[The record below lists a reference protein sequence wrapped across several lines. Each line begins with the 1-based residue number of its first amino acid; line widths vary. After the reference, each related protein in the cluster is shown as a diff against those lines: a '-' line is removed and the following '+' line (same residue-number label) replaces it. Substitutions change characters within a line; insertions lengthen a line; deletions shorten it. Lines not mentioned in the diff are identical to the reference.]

1 MRLTWRRI
9 ADVAPLASIDI
20 TLGTARLV
28 SQLRIIARHVT
39 ALADELEAP
48 DGLITFDG
56 KLTEE
61 QVAEIKA
68 RFEAAWA
75 TGKFEV
81 LCPECHAPESEHH
94 RPECT
99 RTCGRCST

>member
-1 MRLTWRRI
+1 MPKTTLE
-9 ADVAPLASIDI
+9 V

-48 DGLITFDG
+48 DGPLIGYRIDG
-56 KLTEE
+56 KVYAP
-61 QVAEIKA
+61 QDVGI
-68 RFEAAWA
+68 
-75 TGKFEV
+75 V
-81 LCPECHAPESEHH
+81 LRTDDRCPECHAPSTEHH